1 MPSQVFVSV
10 TPALRSF
17 LRDCR
22 VTSARKSADDES
34 VDMDEVY
41 RLASE
46 HEKLGGEQVKVH
58 ELLEGAEVLDR
69 IPAEAPPM
77 TELEEMRLKSEERK
91 YQRSV
96 QGVAPLYG
104 RKKNEGFD
112 VAGFSFATNFGTQVI
127 VAFIGAF
134 LLGYFFVETFVSQD
148 NNVLKVIAG
157 VACSFCTLLLET
169 CLLMVHESKETM
181 IENKRTQSDIREGQR
196 KKKLAALK
204 HAKKGA
210 QAVSETAADGPEAR
224 GGEEE
229 VDDKQGKEQPKK
241 GQHDKKED

>member
-58 ELLEGAEVLDR
+58 ELLEGAEVLNR

-134 LLGYFFVETFVSQD
+134 FAGLFFRRDLRISGQQRPQGHRRRGMLVLHAAAG
-148 NNVLKVIAG
+148 NVPA
-157 VACSFCTLLLET
+157 
-169 CLLMVHESKETM
+169 H
-181 IENKRTQSDIREGQR
+181 
-196 KKKLAALK
+196 
-204 HAKKGA
+204 GA
-210 QAVSETAADGPEAR
+210 
-224 GGEEE
+224 
-229 VDDKQGKEQPKK
+229 
-241 GQHDKKED
+241 

>member
-1 MPSQVFVSV
+1 
-10 TPALRSF
+10 
-17 LRDCR
+17 

-58 ELLEGAEVLDR
+58 ELLEGAEVLNR

-157 VACSFCTLLLET
+157 AACSFCTLLLET

-181 IENKRTQSDIREGQR
+181 IEHKRTQSDIREGQR

-210 QAVSETAADGPEAR
+210 QAASDAAASETAADGPEAR

-229 VDDKQGKEQPKK
+229 DVDDKQGREQPKK